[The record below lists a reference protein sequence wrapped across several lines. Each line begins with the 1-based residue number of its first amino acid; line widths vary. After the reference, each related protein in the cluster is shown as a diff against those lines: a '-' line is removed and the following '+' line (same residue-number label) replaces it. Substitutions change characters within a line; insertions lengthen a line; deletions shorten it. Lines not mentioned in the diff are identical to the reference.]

1 VARPSVAY
9 GGYLLVIEGAGN
21 GHGVGMSQDGALGYA
36 EHGYTY
42 TQILSHYYTGTAIG
56 TAPQSAV
63 VRVLIG
69 GAVQTIPLEQYV
81 RGVVSAE
88 MPASWPAA
96 ALEAQ
101 AVACRTFALTA
112 HAGGAKFDVYDDSRS
127 QVYKGKF
134 AETQQTN
141 AAVAATAGQIVTY
154 SDAPAVTYFFA
165 SSGGHTESVQDSFLG
180 SAPQPWLVG
189 VADPY
194 DQGPLHSWRLT
205 LPFEAVAARLKG
217 LYEGSFTG
225 IEVTRRG
232 TSPRIVAANVMGTG
246 GQQQVSG
253 PEVAAR
259 LGLYDTWAYFSV
271 EHAGAVTREPDSSGV
286 PQQLPVQ
293 GAGSVGGVV
302 AGEGQ

>member
-1 VARPSVAY
+1 
-9 GGYLLVIEGAGN
+9 
-21 GHGVGMSQDGALGYA
+21 MSQYGALGYA

-56 TAPQSAV
+56 IAPQNAV

-69 GAVQTIPLEQYV
+69 GAVQAIPLEQYV

-127 QVYKGKF
+127 QVYKGKL
-134 AETQQTN
+134 AETEQTN

-154 SDAPAVTYFFA
+154 GGVPVVTYFFA
-165 SSGGHTESVQDSFLG
+165 SSGGRTESVQDSFLG

-205 LPFEAVAARLKG
+205 LPFETAAARLKG
-217 LYEGSFTG
+217 LYSGAFTG
-225 IEVTRRG
+225 IEVIKRG
-232 TSPRIVAANVMGTG
+232 TSPRIVAANVMGSD

-253 PEVAAR
+253 PDVAAR

-271 EHAGAVTREPDSSGV
+271 EHAGTVTHEPDSSGA
-286 PQQLPVQ
+286 PEQLPVQ
-293 GAGSVGGVV
+293 AEGNVGGVV